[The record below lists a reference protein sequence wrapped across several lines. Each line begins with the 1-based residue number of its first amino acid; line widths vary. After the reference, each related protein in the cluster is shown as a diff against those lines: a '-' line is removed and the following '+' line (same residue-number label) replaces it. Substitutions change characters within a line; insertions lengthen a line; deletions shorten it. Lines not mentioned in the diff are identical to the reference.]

1 MSWSVLER
9 RSSPDCWRS
18 PPCPRRRA
26 AQAGSTAQI
35 SGTVTDSSGG
45 VLPGVDVTVTQTDTG
60 LMRSA
65 VTDATGG
72 YTLPNLPVG
81 PYRLEA
87 ALSGFRTYVQTGIV
101 LTVNATPAV
110 NVVMSLGELSEQVTV
125 TANAAMVE
133 TRSTG
138 VGQLIDNQRVLEL
151 PLNGRQVTDLLL
163 LSPGVTIKRQAG
175 LPRAATIPRCRSRSP
190 AAHPAA
196 RSTSWTAPTT
206 TTPAP
211 TSICR
216 CRSPTRS
223 RNSRSRRARSPRATA
238 TTPPP
243 SSTS

>member
-1 MSWSVLER
+1 MNRIGAALIAAL
-9 RSSPDCWRS
+9 PIIMLL
-18 PPCPRRRA
+18 PAAAA

-35 SGTVTDSSGG
+35 SGTVIDASGG

-87 ALSGFRTYVQTGIV
+87 SLSGFRSYVQTGIV

-110 NVVMSLGELSEQVTV
+110 NIVLALGEVSEQITV
-125 TANAAMVE
+125 SANAAMVE

-138 VGQLIDNQRVLEL
+138 VGQLIENQRVLEL

-163 LSPGVTIKRQAG
+163 LSPAVTIN
-175 LPRAATIPRCRSRSP
+175 
-190 AAHPAA
+190 
-196 RSTSWTAPTT
+196 TT
-206 TTPAP
+206 GGFA
-211 TSICR
+211 S
-216 CRSPTRS
+216 S
-223 RNSRSRRARSPRATA
+223 RNYPTVPISVAGGSPG
-238 TTPPP
+238 
-243 SSTS
+243 STVYIMDGANHNDPGTNCNLPV